1 MIIGII
7 GQGVVGSACEY
18 GFKKLDHTVIV
29 HDLKLNTKITDII
42 DTDVCYICVPTPST
56 EDGSCDVSIVEDVI
70 LQLHQNN
77 YQGIVAIK
85 STVKPSTTQRLIDN
99 YVDLK
104 LCFVPEFLRE
114 RCAVSD
120 FIENHDLLAVGTH
133 SFETFNII
141 KECHGKYPD
150 KIVMLSP
157 TEAELLKYYSNVFNA
172 LRIIFANEFY
182 EICNSLN
189 ADYNKVKDAFILR
202 RTTTDMYL
210 DVNKNFRGYGG
221 VCLPKDTAA
230 IASLVKELNLDMS
243 LFDVIE
249 QENKKFKTTVF
260 DGMRKQ

>member
-1 MIIGII
+1 MKIGIV
-7 GQGVVGSACEY
+7 GVGVVGSACKHVFEIN
-18 GFKKLDHTVIV
+18 GHTIKTHDIRFKTTINDV
-29 HDLKLNTKITDII
+29 I
-42 DTDVCYICVPTPST
+42 DTDICFITVPTPSN
-56 EDGSCDVSIVEDVI
+56 EDGSCNVDIVEQVVSDLNDI
-70 LQLHQNN
+70 N
-77 YQGIVAIK
+77 YSGIVAIK

-114 RCAVSD
+114 RCAVSN

>member
-1 MIIGII
+1 MAESFSNSLKRAAGIMTSSASCS
-7 GQGVVGSACEY
+7 VG
-18 GFKKLDHTVIV
+18 
-29 HDLKLNTKITDII
+29 ITTNLI
-42 DTDVCYICVPTPST
+42 T
-56 EDGSCDVSIVEDVI
+56 
-70 LQLHQNN
+70 
-77 YQGIVAIK
+77 GI
-85 STVKPSTTQRLIDN
+85 STVG
-99 YVDLK
+99 V
-104 LCFVPEFLRE
+104 
-114 RCAVSD
+114 AVSD

-230 IASLVKELNLDMS
+230 IASLV
-243 LFDVIE
+243 
-249 QENKKFKTTVF
+249 
-260 DGMRKQ
+260 